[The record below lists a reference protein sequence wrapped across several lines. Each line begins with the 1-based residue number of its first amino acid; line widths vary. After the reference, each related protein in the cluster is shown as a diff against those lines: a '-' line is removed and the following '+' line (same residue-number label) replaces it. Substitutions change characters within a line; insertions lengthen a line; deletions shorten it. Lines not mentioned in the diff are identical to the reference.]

1 MKADQFCYW
10 LQGYFELT
18 ESDGDLSSEQVEII
32 QNHLN
37 LVFVHDLD
45 PKQVAEKLQQIHDGV
60 PDHMDP
66 LKNPDG
72 LIRC

>member
-1 MKADQFCYW
+1 MRADQFCYW

-18 ESDGDLSSEQVEII
+18 ENDGDLSSEQIKTI

-45 PKQVAEKLQQIHDGV
+45 PKQVAEKLQQIHDGEPYYTDR
-60 PDHMDP
+60 PDDP
-66 LKNPDG
+66 N
-72 LIRC
+72 IRLRC

>member
-1 MKADQFCYW
+1 MEADQFCYW

-18 ESDGDLSSEQVEII
+18 ENDGDLSLEQIKTI

-60 PDHMDP
+60 PANMDP

-72 LIRC
+72 LMRC